1 MREINI
7 FKLDI
12 VTRDN
17 YLKRIENQI
26 QSKRNLLLDKRRKL
40 EKATEENQY
49 LEKIKSDY
57 QKYYDHIVEQ
67 KQEQIRAMQILQTYI
82 DDIITSNK
90 LTDKDMENTM
100 KEQQQI
106 LEEIA
111 KIKNSLD
118 EIVDQKS

>member
-7 FKLDI
+7 FELDI

>member
-7 FKLDI
+7 FELDI

-40 EKATEENQY
+40 EKATDENQY
-49 LEKIKSDY
+49 LEKIKSNY

>member
-7 FKLDI
+7 FELDI

-49 LEKIKSDY
+49 LEKIKSNY

>member
-1 MREINI
+1 
-7 FKLDI
+7 
-12 VTRDN
+12 
-17 YLKRIENQI
+17 
-26 QSKRNLLLDKRRKL
+26 LLDKRRKL

-49 LEKIKSDY
+49 LEKIKSNY